1 MQKFHLL
8 VAGAVVFSGVAGAS
22 LATALR
28 QSTPKEQTLVQTSPI
43 QPQASQEIEPTSS
56 PIAATKP
63 NRENSTKTT
72 PPAQPKQAV
81 VANTAKLDDFPHQ
94 HVRLT
99 DEVKPGSDFAQFRQR
114 LRQAIRDRNAQFV
127 RSMLADKEIGVG
139 FGSREVAKIK
149 LEDPNEEFWSLLEKA
164 VSIGCFPQAS
174 QDRPNVDPATGVW
187 VCNNV
192 AHEFSRQYPNL
203 SSGLGVE
210 YQINHVVVV
219 GNDLNV
225 RAQPNFNS
233 PVVGLLSNEVV
244 KLNRPIQ
251 EQQLKELTAQG
262 QFYDSIN
269 SWTPVILPNNKQ
281 GYVLSRY
288 AYSLLEYQ
296 AVFGKVNGQW
306 QLLYLPGGE

>member
-8 VAGAVVFSGVAGAS
+8 VAGAVVFSAVTGVS
-22 LATALR
+22 LATVFR
-28 QSTPKEQTLVQTSPI
+28 QSTPKEQTLVQTSSIP
-43 QPQASQEIEPTSS
+43 PQASQEIEATSS

-63 NRENSTKTT
+63 DQENSTKTT
-72 PPAQPKQAV
+72 VPTQPKQAV
-81 VANTAKLDDFPHQ
+81 VASTAKLDDFPHQ
-94 HVRLT
+94 RVRLT
-99 DEVKPGSDFAQFRQR
+99 DEVKPGSEFAQFRQR

-127 RSMLADKEIGVG
+127 RSILPDEEIGIG
-139 FGSREVAKIK
+139 FGSRKVANIK
-149 LEDPNEEFWSLLEKA
+149 LENPNEEFWSLLEKA

-174 QDRPNVDPATGVW
+174 QNRPNVDPATGLW

-203 SSGLGVE
+203 SSGPGVE

-219 GNDLNV
+219 GNDINV

-233 PVVGLLSNEVV
+233 PIVGLLSNEVV
-244 KLNRPIQ
+244 KLNRPVQ
-251 EQQLKELTAQG
+251 EQQLKELTEQG

-281 GYVLSRY
+281 GYVSSRY

-306 QLLYLPGGE
+306 QLLYLPGGD